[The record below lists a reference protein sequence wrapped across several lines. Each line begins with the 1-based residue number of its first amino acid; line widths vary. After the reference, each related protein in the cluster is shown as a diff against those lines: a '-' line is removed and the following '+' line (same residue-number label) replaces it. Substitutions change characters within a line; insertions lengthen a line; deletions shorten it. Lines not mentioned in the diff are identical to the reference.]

1 MNKLTSSAEESPG
14 VGISSS
20 GRLTTILIG
29 VELGS
34 LRGETPLI
42 NPPEVVSLSS
52 LPVSAEENTILS
64 SSNKSKGI
72 KTFLFKPLAMLEYF
86 FSKVLMVKLCLS
98 EVVLFGPKT
107 HAPRALS
114 GVEPPTG
121 LEADALFFFPILA
134 PKEIP
139 REQSLEAKYIFNSDS
154 ISGGAPLVL

>member
-52 LPVSAEENTILS
+52 LSVSAEVNTILS

-72 KTFLFKPLAMLEYF
+72 KTFLFKPFAMEYF
-86 FSKVLMVKLCLS
+86 FSKVLVVKLCLS
-98 EVVLFGPKT
+98 EEVLFGPKT

-134 PKEIP
+134 SKEIP